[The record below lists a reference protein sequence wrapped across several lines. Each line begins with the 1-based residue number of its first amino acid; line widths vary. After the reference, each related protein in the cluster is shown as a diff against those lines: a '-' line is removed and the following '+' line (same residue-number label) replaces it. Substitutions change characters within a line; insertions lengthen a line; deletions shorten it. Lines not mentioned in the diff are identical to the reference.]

1 MSFNAYDF
9 EKYPP
14 GMAMD
19 ETDVNLR
26 GYIAGFSDE
35 KVAQYDPSW
44 SDEQVMD
51 WEENFTDEGT
61 VFLVCS
67 ERDVEVEEYRKVLE
81 QFIEFRKQAG
91 VAV

>member
-1 MSFNAYDF
+1 MSFDPHDF
-9 EKYPP
+9 EKFPP
-14 GMAMD
+14 DMAKD

-26 GYIAGFSDE
+26 GYIADFSAE
-35 KVAQYDPSW
+35 KLAEYDPSW
-44 SDEQVMD
+44 TDEQVMD

-67 ERDVEVEEYRKVLE
+67 ERDVEVDEYRRVLE
-81 QFIEFRKQAG
+81 QFIDFRKRAG